1 MRESFVLTAHCSL
14 LIASLHCLV
23 NVSNLYGGSRH
34 QSFTLGQSSR
44 RALLLHGFP
53 GTPAE
58 LLPLA
63 EFLQAG
69 GLEARAP
76 LLPGLGLNIAE
87 LGRTRWQSWVD
98 AARDAWDE
106 LRAGADR
113 AFLLGFSMGGAA
125 ALNLVAALP
134 PEERPERLVLIAPF
148 GRLADPRTK
157 LLPVLR
163 YVLPQL
169 RPFEKADLGTEA
181 VRSQFRR
188 LEPTLD
194 LDDPEVQT
202 AIRTQV
208 VLPTSS
214 LVELQRIGA
223 HAYRAAPRVTVPT
236 LVIQGRDDQ
245 AVAPADTRR
254 LALRLG
260 GPITYHELG
269 GTHDLILSG
278 EPGHEEVLRLLER
291 ALLTRI

>member
-1 MRESFVLTAHCSL
+1 M
-14 LIASLHCLV
+14 
-23 NVSNLYGGSRH
+23 NVSNLYGSPRH
-34 QSFTLGQSSR
+34 QSFTLGESSR

-63 EFLQAG
+63 EFLRAG

-76 LLPGLGLNIAE
+76 LLPGLGLNIGD
-87 LGRTRWQSWVD
+87 LKKTRWRDWLG
-98 AARDAWDE
+98 AARDAWTE
-106 LRAGADR
+106 LRRGADE
-113 AFLLGFSMGGAA
+113 AYIVGFSMGGAA
-125 ALNLVAALP
+125 ALNLVATLS
-134 PEERPERLVLIAPF
+134 PEKRPDRLVLIAPF
-148 GRLADPRTK
+148 GRLADPRAK
-157 LLPVLR
+157 FLPVVQL
-163 YVLPQL
+163 VLPQL
-169 RPFEKADLGTEA
+169 KPFEKADLSTEA

-194 LDDPEVQT
+194 LDDPEVQA

-236 LVIQGRDDQ
+236 VVIQGRDDK
-245 AVAPADTRR
+245 AVTPADSRR

-260 GPITYHELG
+260 GPLEYYELG
-269 GTHDLILSG
+269 GAHDLILPG

-291 ALLTRI
+291 ALHS